1 MLLFLTPFPAEVAQR
16 EFTKQM
22 MAQLAI
28 VHSVLEMNTHVMA
41 QFSWVCS
48 RLMVASR

>member
-1 MLLFLTPFPAEVAQR
+1 MSPFFPIPIELVHK

-28 VHSVLEMNTHVMA
+28 VHAVLEMNTHVMT
-41 QFSWVCS
+41 QYSWVCS